1 MTAEIQSYRAAY
13 VIPMDRPPIPNGTV
27 SVSAGQIVSVGK
39 HRSGHSA
46 RSVQDLGDVAIIPA
60 LVNAHSH
67 LEFSQLLQPLGYP
80 GIEFTAWIREV
91 IQTRKTTNSTLSEKS
106 VAIRQGLS
114 ESWSAGVGCIG
125 EIATAPVDQDDYV
138 LPPQPQGPLPIHLI
152 VFNEQLGRS
161 ESQFEQKIADAKNFV
176 SAKTNSR
183 VTAGISPHAPYS
195 VHSKL
200 LAGLVKLAIEQR
212 VPVAMHLAETSAE
225 RELLERRTGP
235 FVELLADLGVWH
247 AAAFLPP
254 QNTLQVLQI
263 LAQAPRSL
271 IVHGNY
277 LNSAELEFIARQP
290 SHMSIIYCPRTHQF
304 FGHERYPLEKI
315 LAAKICLA
323 IGTDSRASNPD
334 LNLFTELQT
343 VSQAYPG
350 LSPLQVLEFGTLNG
364 ARALGVEPTYG
375 SISPG
380 KSAFLSLIRAASI
393 GSKDWDGLL
402 SSDATCEP
410 IR

>member
-13 VIPMDRPPIPNGTV
+13 VIPIDRPPIQNGTV
-27 SVSAGQIVSVGK
+27 SVSAGQIVSVEK
-39 HRSGHSA
+39 HRPGHSN

-67 LEFSQLLQPLGYP
+67 LEFSHLSHPLGNP
-80 GIEFTAWIREV
+80 GIEFTAWIRKV
-91 IQTRKTTNSTLSEKS
+91 IQTRNTANSTLSEKS
-106 VAIRQGLS
+106 MAIRQGLS
-114 ESWSAGVGCIG
+114 ESWSAGVGCMG
-125 EIATAPVDQDDYV
+125 EIATAPIDRGDYC
-138 LPPQPQGPLPIHLI
+138 LPYQPKDPSPIHLI
-152 VFNEQLGRS
+152 VFHEQLGRS
-161 ESQFEQKIADAKNFV
+161 ESLFEQKIAEVRNFV
-176 SAKTNSR
+176 SANSNSR

-212 VPVAMHLAETSAE
+212 VPVAMHIAETLAE

-235 FVELLADLGVWH
+235 FVELLTDLGVWNETT
-247 AAAFLPP
+247 FLPP
-254 QNTLQVLQI
+254 QNTLHVLQI

-277 LNSAELEFIARQP
+277 LNSAELEFIARQQ
-290 SHMSIIYCPRTHQF
+290 SHMSIVYCPRTHQF
-304 FGHERYPLEKI
+304 FGHERYPLEQI

-364 ARALGVEPTYG
+364 AKALGVEPNFG

-380 KSAFLSLIRAASI
+380 KSAALSLIRSD
-393 GSKDWDGLL
+393 SFVLNDWDSLL

-410 IR
+410 IL